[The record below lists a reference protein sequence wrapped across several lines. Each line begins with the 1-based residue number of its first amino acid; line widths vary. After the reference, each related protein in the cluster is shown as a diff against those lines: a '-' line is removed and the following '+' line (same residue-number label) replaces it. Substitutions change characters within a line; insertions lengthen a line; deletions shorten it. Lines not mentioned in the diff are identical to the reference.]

1 MLKLARPKIAVVRD
15 FIGAVNDNFL
25 HGLGRE
31 ALLQKMDEIA
41 SDVKGAAKK
50 LAELT
55 GVENTV
61 VEDGDAPSYLAGGLI
76 ALSHVNDE
84 NAEVFLSQ
92 KFMEYA
98 SDPYFKLRA
107 LEEGEKACGHVCPA
121 KATEAMV
128 GLASLH
134 VAGKGR
140 ARGNE
145 TIVRAV
151 DERSGRIKEDDHG
164 KCERNDL

>member
-1 MLKLARPKIAVVRD
+1 MFLNDADRERQLARPKIAVVRD
-15 FIGAVNDNFL
+15 FIGAVNDNPFF

-41 SDVKGAAKK
+41 SDVKSAANK

-134 VAGKGR
+134 ML
-140 ARGNE
+140 
-145 TIVRAV
+145 VRAV
-151 DERSGRIKEDDHG
+151 PEVMKQLSAPSMNGPAV
-164 KCERNDL
+164 